1 MKHPILSQSV
11 NRAREERFCYL
22 TRKIVKQFQEGVIPL
37 LGAYGLLDEKHVKKY
52 LYCDSFKAIY
62 DDIIADEEKERL
74 FKLLS
79 VQGIDPE
86 KRFKDTTL
94 ELPDGESEY
103 IVSDDTNAFGHPI
116 KVIRENTKRV
126 EKSRWRPIP
135 GSEYNGET
143 DRDGKPLR
151 EVVLSFIS
159 YKGGALIINFGAI
172 REESYYR
179 PTEAQC
185 KVYDT
190 IANCIDTLKSYGIK
204 DYDDIRDLFIYDIK
218 GKGTIPFV
226 KRIMS
231 HKKLRAK

>member
-11 NRAREERFCYL
+11 NRTREERLCYRI
-22 TRKIVKQFQEGVIPL
+22 RKIVKQFQEGVIPL

-52 LYCDSFKAIY
+52 LRCDSFKAIY

-79 VQGIDPE
+79 AQGIDPE
-86 KRFKDTTL
+86 KQFKYTTL

-116 KVIRENTKRV
+116 KLIRENTKRV
-126 EKSRWRPIP
+126 EKSRWNPIP
-135 GSEYNGET
+135 GAEYNGET

-151 EVVLSFIS
+151 EVLLSFIS
-159 YKGGALIINFGAI
+159 YKGGALIIDFAAI

-185 KVYDT
+185 KVYDA
-190 IANCIDTLKSYGIK
+190 ISNCLDTLKSYGIK
-204 DYDDIRDLFIYDIK
+204 GYEEIRGLVVYDRSK
-218 GKGTIPFV
+218 GVIPFAKEIMCH
-226 KRIMS
+226 KR
-231 HKKLRAK
+231 LRAK